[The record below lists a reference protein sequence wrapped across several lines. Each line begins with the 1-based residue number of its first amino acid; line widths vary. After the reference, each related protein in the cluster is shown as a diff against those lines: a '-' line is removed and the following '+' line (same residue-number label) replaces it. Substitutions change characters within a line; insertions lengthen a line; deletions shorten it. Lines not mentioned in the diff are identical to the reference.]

1 MQQHVELVFFKFSKA
16 TRDKIL
22 FYQGEAADI
31 LKDRKKSLLLI
42 SAKGDGKFV
51 WIPSGKKC
59 NGESI
64 REHVV
69 GEGEEEEG

>member
-1 MQQHVELVFFKFSKA
+1 MWNWFFLNSPKRPAIKHV
-16 TRDKIL
+16 

-31 LKDRKKSLLLI
+31 LKGRKKSLLLI

-69 GEGEEEEG
+69 GEGEEGG